1 MRRFR
6 IFCEDGDGW
15 QEVVQES
22 APTECPLNPAH
33 VVRAGSVVIVKRPR
47 LVLLPD
53 RLASVQAGATEVIAN
68 DRPSIEVVDGVTAFG
83 ATTLQ
88 WPLKNGHTFVVVD
101 VHFVLKQAGTGTKV
115 RIGAKVKAQ
124 AIGEDSTQA
133 FTPSGFVVVP
143 VTHTTIGEVFS
154 AKIVLDASGVESD
167 DSVAVHV
174 GRDGNS
180 EMGAGDIDDVS
191 VPIQIID
198 AKLEAI

>member
-1 MRRFR
+1 
-6 IFCEDGDGW
+6 
-15 QEVVQES
+15 
-22 APTECPLNPAH
+22 
-33 VVRAGSVVIVKRPR
+33 VVIVKRPR
-47 LVLLPD
+47 LVSLPD